1 MLTITIIFA
10 LLVALWGFSGAIVTY
25 AKRSLSQAKP
35 RPRSRAHRS
44 GSARPP
50 PVAFPAARQTP
61 SPIPA
66 ARGLAARRHAQR
78 GRRRAICAASPRD
91 GRAAPSRC

>member
-35 RPRSRAHRS
+35 RPRATAP
-44 GSARPP
+44 ARP
-50 PVAFPAARQTP
+50 AQR
-61 SPIPA
+61 
-66 ARGLAARRHAQR
+66 ARG
-78 GRRRAICAASPRD
+78 
-91 GRAAPSRC
+91 SRPISA